1 MYFFFYNNCF
11 ATTCACNTVL
21 IFYSFHAILS
31 QIIFITVHKISV
43 HKAIWHNKKH
53 LQVWK
58 ICGREIIDNSDLL
71 VDEYVMVIFFITT
84 FFILAWLF
92 VVCSFRNLG
101 KMHRGTNIADFQVT
115 LRMLHRQPFFFFCRN
130 GNTFFFSLPKWLYLL
145 QMVYVQFKDISILKF
160 SLHQLEQLELKFVHI
175 FQLITTVRWIA
186 GYLFNLNRKIFTI
199 IPLFFKYYLK

>member
-115 LRMLHRQPFFFFCRN
+115 LRMLHRQPFFFFLPKWQYIFFSVCRN
-130 GNTFFFSLPKWLYLL
+130 GYTCFRWFMCNSKTSQFWNSLC
-145 QMVYVQFKDISILKF
+145 
-160 SLHQLEQLELKFVHI
+160 
-175 FQLITTVRWIA
+175 T
-186 GYLFNLNRKIFTI
+186 NLNNLNWNLFTFSNSS
-199 IPLFFKYYLK
+199 LQYDG